1 MNDLEKKPSSTGAS
15 SHGDAVQLQLTI
27 LLIGL
32 IVLTAA
38 FAVFVWRQVRYMKAD
53 LTSLKPIAA
62 LHIQGYNQEKPSVD
76 AFIAKIVEYGR
87 THPDFDPIMRKY
99 QLQAITNA
107 PAAPAAAKPASP
119 VPTKPATNPAPAPK
133 K

>member
-32 IVLTAA
+32 IVLAGT

-53 LTSLKPIAA
+53 LALLKPIAA
-62 LHIQGYNQEKPSVD
+62 LHIQGYNQEKPTVD
-76 AFIAKIVEYGR
+76 ALVARIVEYGR
-87 THPDFDPIMRKY
+87 THPDFEPIMRKY
-99 QLQAITNA
+99 QLQAFTNA
-107 PAAPAAAKPASP
+107 PAAPAAAKPAAP
-119 VPTKPATNPAPAPK
+119 VPARPATNPAPAPK